1 MPDGITKCRFG
12 PSPHST
18 ALYTR
23 RNTWRTFVLLKYPAG
38 SNLNI
43 PPGSRRDGS
52 PRAQYSSGLAQRK
65 VGLRLLC

>member
-23 RNTWRTFVLLKYPAG
+23 RNTRRRFVLLKYPPWFE
-38 SNLNI
+38 L
-43 PPGSRRDGS
+43 SRRDGS